1 MWHKVSLKKKGSKL
15 NWASIINSSSDALWF
30 LNTAGVRIWDFMS
43 IFRKWFYLSMEEI
56 FRFLVVPC
64 AHCRGCA
71 SDTYVIISR
80 LPVYLKTSQ
89 GGRVL
94 CYVKKWKKI
103 RSLVEKLDCVKT
115 FEQEGSLC
123 EESKCIRFKSRIK
136 NRKVPQL

>member
-1 MWHKVSLKKKGSKL
+1 
-15 NWASIINSSSDALWF
+15 
-30 LNTAGVRIWDFMS
+30 
-43 IFRKWFYLSMEEI
+43 MEEI

-136 NRKVPQL
+136 TGSTTVVNTEFNLNILNVYFFICSNK

>member
-1 MWHKVSLKKKGSKL
+1 
-15 NWASIINSSSDALWF
+15 
-30 LNTAGVRIWDFMS
+30 
-43 IFRKWFYLSMEEI
+43 MEEI

-115 FEQEGSLC
+115 FEQEGSLQYV
-123 EESKCIRFKSRIK
+123 K
-136 NRKVPQL
+136 NQNVLDLKVELKTGKYHSCKY